1 MSNYEKFNLKLLGRN
16 QEDLKVISAY
26 LQDSIVTIKDIAFL
40 KLNRTFVMV
49 LNRFMWED
57 IEKGVFREN
66 KRVRCAVKFEE
77 VLKVESKNINQ
88 KNKNKK
94 LECLAV
100 ESTEIEN
107 GFRIKIFFSGDSI
120 ITITSETLEVTLNDV
135 GSPWNVK
142 YAPKHK
148 IWVLNNVKFF
158 NKTSL
163 KKGIILTKQ
172 DFLEFKG
179 KVTELLP
186 NAMFRVKLE
195 NNHEVL
201 AHTAGK
207 LRKNRIRVLAG
218 DNVLVEVTPYDLT
231 KGRIIFRF

>member
-26 LQDSIVTIKDIAFL
+26 LQDSIVTIKDIVFL

-88 KNKNKK
+88 ENKNKK

-100 ESTEIEN
+100 ESAEIEN

-120 ITITSETLEVTLNDV
+120 ITVTSETLEVTLNDV

-148 IWVLNNVKFF
+148 I
-158 NKTSL
+158 
-163 KKGIILTKQ
+163 
-172 DFLEFKG
+172 
-179 KVTELLP
+179 
-186 NAMFRVKLE
+186 
-195 NNHEVL
+195 
-201 AHTAGK
+201 
-207 LRKNRIRVLAG
+207 
-218 DNVLVEVTPYDLT
+218 
-231 KGRIIFRF
+231 